1 MNENEVKEKLKEVI
15 KDLLCVDD
23 IKEEDSLIKDLGMDS
38 IDIVELVMHIEEEFD
53 VGLLESEMEKVKTIR
68 DVEKLICKELN
79 IK

>member
-38 IDIVELVMHIEEEFD
+38 LDIVELVMHIEEEFD